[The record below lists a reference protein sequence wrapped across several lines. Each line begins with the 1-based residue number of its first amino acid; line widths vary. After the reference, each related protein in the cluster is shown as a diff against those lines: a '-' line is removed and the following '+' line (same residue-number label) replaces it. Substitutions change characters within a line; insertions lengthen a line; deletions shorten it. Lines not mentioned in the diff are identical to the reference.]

1 MTLCLRYGW
10 LPSRTPTNCECGK
23 TFSVEHALSCP
34 KGGFPSLR
42 HNEIRDI
49 TANLLSEVCNNVCI
63 EPHLQPISGEHL
75 PGTTANIT
83 EGARLDIAANGVLGG
98 RFERTCFDV
107 RVHAASNRQ
116 TNPSLCYRKHENVKK
131 RAYESRIQEIEHSS
145 FTPLVM
151 SSTGGLGPAST
162 STYKRLATLLATK
175 WDQPYTS
182 TMNWLRCRLSFS
194 LLRSSIQAIRGARST
209 AGKASKATPLPIDLV
224 ISESLITGH

>member
-1 MTLCLRYGW
+1 MRKIVLCR
-10 LPSRTPTNCECGK
+10 N
-23 TFSVEHALSCP
+23 VLSCP

-49 TANLLSEVCNNVCI
+49 TANLLSEVCSI

-83 EGARLDIAANGVLGG
+83 EGARLDIAANGLWGG
-98 RFERTCFDV
+98 RFERTYFDV
-107 RVHAASNRQ
+107 RVFNPHAASNRQ

-162 STYKRLATLLATK
+162 STYKRLATLLAAK

-209 AGKASKATPLPIDLV
+209 AGKASKATSLPIDL
-224 ISESLITGH
+224 ESLITGH